1 MVKYILSSYIIYNT
15 LYLYNLEKFKNK
27 HELIH
32 VMKRKIIQL
41 AGKTLVVS
49 LPSKWV
55 KKYGVKKGDEI
66 EVDEQERKLVI
77 KAKGEE
83 ELQLKLLNLK
93 DLNHM
98 VGRIIGGFYKSGYN
112 ELEIT
117 YDSPEQYAAI
127 REVLNRSCMGY
138 EIIRHGQRTLL
149 IKNLS
154 ELHTEEFD
162 NLFRRLFLSLLSS
175 AEDTL
180 EYAKQGNLKALEEI
194 ELRDLLI
201 TKYSDLCRRMIN
213 IHGRGSISKTTSY
226 YYLSEALEKIG
237 DGYKAFA
244 NFLIKNNMKNINTE
258 NVHSLFEINALLRL
272 SYDLLYTF
280 DFKKLEEFGQ
290 QREKIKKEFESKLNT
305 ASLKELKCTHLLFN
319 IFSMIFEMNSSI
331 IIANV

>member
-1 MVKYILSSYIIYNT
+1 
-15 LYLYNLEKFKNK
+15 
-27 HELIH
+27 
-32 VMKRKIIQL
+32 MKRKVIQL

-49 LPSKWV
+49 LPSKWA
-55 KKYGVKKGDEI
+55 KKCGVKKGDEI
-66 EVDEQERKLVI
+66 EVEEQERKLVI
-77 KAKGEE
+77 KTKGEG
-83 ELQLKLLNLK
+83 ELQSKSLNVK

-98 VGRIIGGFYKSGYN
+98 IGRVIGGFYKSGYN
-112 ELEIT
+112 ELEII
-117 YDSPEQYAAI
+117 YDSPEQYSAI
-127 REVLNRSCMGY
+127 SEVLNRSCMGY
-138 EIIRHGQRTLL
+138 EIIRHGKRTLL

-213 IHGRGSISKTTSY
+213 IHGRGSINKTTSY
-226 YYLSEALEKIG
+226 YYLCEALEKIG

-258 NVHSLFEINALLRL
+258 TIQSFSEINALLRL
-272 SYDLLYTF
+272 SYNLLYDF
-280 DFKKLEEFGQ
+280 DLKKLEEFGQ

-305 ASLKELKCTHLLFN
+305 ASLKELKCTHHLFN
-319 IFSMIFEMNSSI
+319 IFTMIFEMNSSI

>member
-1 MVKYILSSYIIYNT
+1 
-15 LYLYNLEKFKNK
+15 
-27 HELIH
+27 
-32 VMKRKIIQL
+32 MKRKVIQL

-49 LPSKWV
+49 LPSKWA
-55 KKYGVKKGDEI
+55 KKYGVKKGEEI
-66 EVDEQERKLVI
+66 EVEEQERKLVI

-83 ELQLKLLNLK
+83 RLSPKSLNLK
-93 DLNHM
+93 DLNQM
-98 VGRIIGGFYKSGYN
+98 IGRIIGGFYKSGYN

-117 YDSPEQYAAI
+117 YYSPEQYAAI
-127 REVLNRSCMGY
+127 GEVLNRSCMGY

-175 AEDTL
+175 AEDTA

-194 ELRDLLI
+194 EPRDLLI

-213 IHGRGSISKTTSY
+213 IHGRGSTSKTTSY
-226 YYLSEALEKIG
+226 YYLCEALEKIG

-244 NFLIKNNMKNINTE
+244 KFLIRNKIKSINAETVRSLLEINT
-258 NVHSLFEINALLRL
+258 LLRL
-272 SYDLLYTF
+272 SYNLLYDF
-280 DFKKLEEFGQ
+280 DFKKLED
-290 QREKIKKEFESKLNT
+290 N
-305 ASLKELKCTHLLFN
+305 ASLKELKSIHHLFN
-319 IFSMIFEMNSSI
+319 IFTMIFEMNSSI